1 MKKLATPAL
10 ISLTSLFASAG
21 ALAAQGA
28 QDIIVQRP
36 IIVQLLGLL
45 GL

>member
-1 MKKLATPAL
+1 MKKFATPAL
-10 ISLTSLFASAG
+10 ISLTSLFASAS
-21 ALAAQGA
+21 ALAGTGS

>member
-1 MKKLATPAL
+1 MKKFATTAL
-10 ISLTSLFASAG
+10 FGLFASASAFAG
-21 ALAAQGA
+21 TAST
-28 QDIIVQRP
+28 DIIVQRP